1 MKKKKNKEQQQQ
13 EEVVF
18 EGTLDS
24 LRRGDKDVKEVAA
37 GFECGIK
44 CDGFSDWQ
52 VGDRIEIYKTVTK
65 KRSLKK

>member
-1 MKKKKNKEQQQQ
+1 MQKKKNKE
-13 EEVVF
+13 ELVF
-18 EGTLDS
+18 EGNLDS
-24 LRRGDKDVKEVAA
+24 LRRGDKDVKEVTS

-65 KRSLKK
+65 KRNLKK

>member
-1 MKKKKNKEQQQQ
+1 MGKKKNKE
-13 EEVVF
+13 ELVF
-18 EGTLDS
+18 EGNLDS
-24 LRRGDKDVKEVAA
+24 LRRGDKDVKEVTS

-65 KRSLKK
+65 KRNLKK